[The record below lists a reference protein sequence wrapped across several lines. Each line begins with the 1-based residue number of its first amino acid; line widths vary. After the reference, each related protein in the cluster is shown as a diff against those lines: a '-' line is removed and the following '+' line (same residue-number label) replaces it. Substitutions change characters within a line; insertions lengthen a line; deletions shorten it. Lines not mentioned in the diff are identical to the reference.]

1 MGAEMKNTKR
11 RSILKDERGMAL
23 LETVPLLVIFMMLIS
38 FALGLFGYIHSG
50 ILHSISARTYA
61 FETFRNRTNLNYF
74 RENLSGL
81 TTPFYYSKKG
91 FRFHLITAPGDP
103 RLKFVATAFPIKIG
117 NPLEEKG
124 SAAIHNN
131 KVFDMQARNQ
141 NVEVSPAWL
150 MVGYGMCVTHAC
162 GDKR

>member
-1 MGAEMKNTKR
+1 MKNNKR
-11 RSILKDERGMAL
+11 PNILKDEHGMAL
-23 LETVPLLVIFMMLIS
+23 LETIPLLVIFAMLIS
-38 FALGLFGYIHSG
+38 FALGLFGYVHSG

-81 TTPFYYSKKG
+81 VTPYYYSKKG
-91 FRFHLITAPGDP
+91 FRFHLILAPNDSRP
-103 RLKFVATAFPIKIG
+103 AFSATAFPIKIG
-117 NPLEEKG
+117 QPLENKG
-124 SAAIHNN
+124 SADLHNN
-131 KVFDMQARNQ
+131 RVFDMQDRNQ

-162 GDKR
+162 GDRN